1 MGKEMIFFI
10 HVLIHLFVSDI
21 FLVDHAWTTSP
32 ENAKKELL
40 QNQALLD
47 RLENLMDIE
56 KEELVLDEEE
66 EEEIKPSDELIRIV
80 ASQANVSEK
89 EAEEALEAENN
100 EVVNAIMVCTYMI
113 EQNLLV
119 TSV

>member
-40 QNQALLD
+40 QNPTLLD

-56 KEELVLDEEE
+56 KEELVLDEE

-113 EQNLLV
+113 EQNLL
-119 TSV
+119 S